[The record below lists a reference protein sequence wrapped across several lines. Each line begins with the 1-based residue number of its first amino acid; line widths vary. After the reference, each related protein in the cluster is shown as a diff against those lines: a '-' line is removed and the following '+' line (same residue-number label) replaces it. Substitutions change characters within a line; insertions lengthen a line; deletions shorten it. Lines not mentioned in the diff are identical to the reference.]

1 MVVSRFIVVCVL
13 YFLSASIGNVFAEE
27 ADCFDSSNV
36 NTLGPSGTS
45 CSGMLIVDRSMLLD
59 ATTSG
64 SDKYITYSGTNYTF
78 GDSAY
83 DIFTGQVTNMNKL
96 LSNNTSFNAD
106 IGYWNVSKVTNM
118 NKLFY
123 KDTSFNQDIGSWDVS
138 SVTNM
143 ARAFERATN
152 FNQDIGSWNV
162 ANVTNMNSLFK
173 QAKAFNQSLNSWN
186 MSSVIYA
193 KRMFNVAT
201 SFNQNIGSWNVSSV
215 KRMDHMFASASAF
228 NQDIGSWDVSSVRNV
243 RRMFNNATAFNQDVG
258 SWDVSSV
265 VKFNR
270 MFKGASAFSQ
280 DLTCWNVQN
289 ISNTPKAFYG
299 GSQLT
304 SAQIPFWGQTACN
317 QNTISILLTI
327 SQGVLTPSFSTS
339 ITDYTVSVNNSISSL
354 TLTPTLK
361 DATRASVTV
370 NGSSVSSGSA
380 SNSISLSVGSNNI
393 PVIVTSG
400 SSSYTKTYSVVVTRA
415 SGPDTTAPEV
425 VSTAIASNG
434 TTLTLTLD
442 ESLDTSST
450 PSNSTFT
457 VSVGGSNIT
466 INSIAISGTT
476 VTLTLG
482 SAIEQSQT
490 ALISYS
496 KPSSNPVQDS
506 SGNDLASFSNASI
519 TNNSTVDSVNPTITS
534 TSPLDGASDVLV
546 TFHLCVVFDENIAAG
561 SGYVKLY
568 KSDNT
573 LVKSFDVTSSDI
585 SITNSVIEI
594 DMSSYLEQDTS
605 YYILV
610 DATAFDDTAGNSFS
624 GISDSTTLNFSTSSD
639 DSFGSISGNARYRKG
654 GAAPGVSIKLYNS
667 SDSVISTTTTDGNGF
682 YSFASLVD
690 GTYKVEFVPGSGK
703 KPIAHAFTGT
713 VNGRF
718 VENIVIS
725 SGDVI
730 DSCDAILI
738 DPKGIVYDS
747 SQRTALANA
756 TVQLLYGGSLVI
768 DSWLDTGTGSANNQT
783 TSADGEYSFVLNN
796 NASSGVYTINV
807 IPPTGYKFQSTT
819 IAANS
824 GTYVPNLG
832 GSLDEIQSQT
842 TAPSISQDTLYYLSF
857 NFTITSN
864 SATTSNGVVNNHI
877 PVDLIESSGTD
888 LLDSISS
895 KLSDLLKQDLAQT
908 VTSQQSNFKHIM
920 RGSVQRMIN
929 DTLIKCNDDELD
941 ISNSSL
947 LQTLTSGELK
957 GKLKHKSN
965 DCESGSLSITDSK
978 YSLTSSSKI
987 GRQWMLSISRIN
999 EQKVSEKQVRGWF
1012 FGGYYN
1018 KSNKSSTAAGDI
1030 YGIGINSGVY
1040 RTIDFEQG
1048 IYLNSYLASTLGRH
1062 VFDLTFS
1069 GNTNLNNGNIDA
1081 NGNYHYLA
1089 VYSGLS
1095 ITGERDFEK
1104 FSIKPRVSIDGAY
1117 SKTKD
1122 ATVTAKQLSTQQ
1134 IGTLKV
1140 APYKGARAD
1149 LEIVF
1154 SNEKSDNHV
1163 NNNIDSNIYEFAPR
1177 YSCSSSVGVES
1188 GDCGYGGYSRIA
1200 INNSDNG
1207 QIELLLDY
1215 EDINGIKR
1223 SLVNVGYRYPIL
1235 KDIGSIESSYDMS
1248 SDGDKNAAISLNLK
1262 F

>member
-1 MVVSRFIVVCVL
+1 MGKALNFYTVCL
-13 YFLSASIGNVFAEE
+13 LLFSSIFAANLVAGESE
-27 ADCFDSSNV
+27 CFDSSNI

-45 CSGMLIVDRSMLLD
+45 CSGMLIVNRSMLLN

-64 SDKYITYSGTNYTF
+64 SDKYITYNGDNYTF

-83 DIFTGQVTNMNKL
+83 DVFTGQVTNMNKL
-96 LSNNTSFNAD
+96 LSGDTSFNAD
-106 IGYWNVSKVTNM
+106 IDYWNVSKVTTM
-118 NKLFY
+118 KMMFY
-123 KDTSFNQDIGSWDVS
+123 KATSFNQDIGSWDVS

-143 ARAFERATN
+143 ARLFERATS
-152 FNQDIGSWNV
+152 FNQDIDSWNV

-173 QAKAFNQSLNSWN
+173 QATAFNQSLNSWN
-186 MSSVIYA
+186 MSSVIYV

-215 KRMDHMFASASAF
+215 KRMDHMFAGASAF
-228 NQDIGSWDVSSVRNV
+228 NQDIGSWDVSSVRNM
-243 RRMFNNATAFNQDVG
+243 RRMFNNATAFNQDIG

-270 MFKGASAFSQ
+270 MFKHASAFSQ

-289 ISNTPKAFYG
+289 ISSTPRAFKG
-299 GSQLT
+299 GSQL
-304 SAQIPFWGQTACN
+304 SVAQLPFWGQAACN
-317 QNTISILLTI
+317 QNTFSITLAI
-327 SQGVLTPSFSTS
+327 SQGVLTPTFQPS
-339 ITDYTVSVNNSISSL
+339 ITDYTVSLNNSISSL

-380 SNSISLSVGSNNI
+380 SSSISLSVGSNNI

-400 SSSYTKTYSVVVTRA
+400 SGSSTKTYSVVVTRA

-425 VSTAIASNG
+425 VSAAIASNG

-442 ESLDTSST
+442 ESLDDSST
-450 PSNSTFT
+450 PSNSSFT
-457 VSVGGSNIT
+457 VSAGGSNLT
-466 INSIAISGTT
+466 ISSISISGTT
-476 VTLTLG
+476 VTITLG
-482 SAIEQSQT
+482 SAIEQNQT

-506 SGNDLASFSNASI
+506 SGNDLASFSDTSI
-519 TNNSTVDSVNPTITS
+519 TNNSTVDSVNPTITN
-534 TSPLDGASDVLV
+534 TSPIDGADDVLV
-546 TFHLCVVFDENIAAG
+546 SFHLCFVFDENIAAG
-561 SGYVKLY
+561 TGYVKLY

-585 SITNSVIEI
+585 SITDNIVEI
-594 DMSSYLEQDTS
+594 NMSSYLEQDTS

-610 DATAFDDTAGNSFS
+610 ESTAFDDTAGNSFA
-624 GISDSTTLNFSTSSD
+624 GITDSTTLNFSTSSD
-639 DSFGSISGNARYRKG
+639 DSLGNISGNARYRNG
-654 GAAPGVSIKLYNS
+654 NPSSGVTIKLYNS

-682 YSFASLVD
+682 YNFSSLDD

-725 SGDVI
+725 SGDTI

-738 DPKGIVYDS
+738 DPKGIIYDS
-747 SQRTALANA
+747 AQRTALANA
-756 TVQLLYGGSLVI
+756 TVQLLYGGSLVS
-768 DSWLDTGTGSANNQT
+768 DSWLDTSTGSPNNQT
-783 TSADGEYSFVLNN
+783 TSTDGEYSFVLNSS
-796 NASSGVYTINV
+796 ASSGVYTLNV

-842 TAPSISQDTLYYLSF
+842 TAPSTSQDTLYYLSF
-857 NFTITSN
+857 NFTITGS

-877 PVDLIESSGTD
+877 PVDLIQSSGTD
-888 LLDSISS
+888 LLDSIGS

-908 VTSQQSNFKHIM
+908 VTSQQADFKHIM
-920 RGSVQRMIN
+920 RDSVQRMIN
-929 DTLIKCNDDELD
+929 DTLISCNNDELD
-941 ISNSSL
+941 MSNSGL
-947 LQTLTSGELK
+947 LQTLKSGELK
-957 GKLKHKSN
+957 GKLKHRSN
-965 DCESGSLSITDSK
+965 DCESGSLTITDSK

-1018 KSNKSSTAAGDI
+1018 KSNKSSTATGDI
-1030 YGIGINSGVY
+1030 HGIGINSGVY
-1040 RTIDFEQG
+1040 QTMDFEQG
-1048 IYLNSYLASTLGRH
+1048 VYLNSYLASTLGRH
-1062 VFDLTFS
+1062 EFDLTFS
-1069 GNTNLNNGNIDA
+1069 DNTNLNNGNIDA

-1089 VYSGLS
+1089 AYSGLS
-1095 ITGERDFEK
+1095 ITGEREFEQ
-1104 FSIKPRVSIDGAY
+1104 FSVIPRVSIDGAY

-1134 IGTLKV
+1134 TGTLKV
-1140 APYKGARAD
+1140 VPYKGARAD
-1149 LEIVF
+1149 LEVIF
-1154 SNEKSDNHV
+1154 SSEKSSNQNSDNV
-1163 NNNIDSNIYEFAPR
+1163 ESNVYEFAPR
-1177 YSCSSSVGVES
+1177 YSCSSRVGVVS
-1188 GDCGYGGYSRIA
+1188 NDCGYGGYMKI
-1200 INNSDNG
+1200 IIDNSNKAKL
-1207 QIELLLDY
+1207 EFLLDY
-1215 EDINGIKR
+1215 EDVGDIRR
-1223 SLVNVGYRYPIL
+1223 SLANFGYSYPIL
-1235 KDIGSIESSYDMS
+1235 NSGTVEAGYDIS
-1248 SDGDKNAAISLNLK
+1248 SDGDNSAKVNLEIK
-1262 F
+1262 Y